1 MGKKSAAIVKR
12 DTKENWRKS
21 KYIPEV
27 GVIIIMDC
35 EDGSIELM
43 FGDGDTP
50 VNELPNLLNDTR
62 GAAKI
67 VDGNTLIL

>member
-27 GVIIIMDC
+27 GIIVIMDC
-35 EDGSIELM
+35 ADGSVELM
-43 FGDGDTP
+43 FGDGETP
-50 VNELPNLLNDTR
+50 VNELPNLLNDSR
-62 GAAKI
+62 GTAKI
-67 VDGNTLIL
+67 VDGNILVL